1 MSTAVLGARFS
12 NRLSNIKLP
21 VAIRTLSGALLRLS
35 LVSDRISLPAGD
47 YAAVLRLPAGQE
59 YQTLFS
65 IPKTG
70 EVEVILSA
78 DNESDHA
85 QRERELIRGEG
96 PASVLLNTPLFATRL
111 FRRQSV
117 LDRNPSRNTM

>member
-1 MSTAVLGARFS
+1 M
-12 NRLSNIKLP
+12 
-21 VAIRTLSGALLRLS
+21 RLS